1 MIEVGF
7 RLQSDVVVLDLEAY
21 QLLELFARLLDSTH
35 CHFMVNIPVVSH
47 KSWKISMA
55 CRKANTRVK
64 ISGLSLLVLGR

>member
-35 CHFMVNIPVVSH
+35 CNFMVNISVVSH
-47 KSWKISMA
+47 KKLEDINGM
-55 CRKANTRVK
+55 
-64 ISGLSLLVLGR
+64 